1 MTIEQFQNL
10 YEISMMEMDE
20 IDRSIMLVKALTGK
34 SEQEI
39 ERMPIKKFNKI
50 CKDIDK
56 SFKLMTEKLE
66 LDKPVNIVKA
76 NGRRYFL
83 NYDLS
88 KKPMNAGKYVEL
100 ATFNAD
106 IIGNL
111 HKIMATMATP
121 LKWSWKGLVKTERE
135 HSEIAEDMLKMD
147 FSIAYHSMVFFYAV
161 FSESIKNLKDTLMK
175 EAKNPEEVKEWLQ
188 VFTET
193 SGGLITAKW
202 YQNLKISV

>member
-10 YEISMMEMDE
+10 YVISMMEMDD

-100 ATFNAD
+100 ATFSED
-106 IIGNL
+106 VVGNL

-135 HSEIAEDMLKMD
+135 HSEIAEDMLKME
-147 FSIAYHSMVFFYAV
+147 FSTAYHSMVFFWAV
-161 FSESIKNLKDTLMK
+161 FKESIKSLTISMIQEEKK
-175 EAKNPEEVKEWLQ
+175 EELKEWLQ

-193 SGGLITAKW
+193 SDGLITAKW
-202 YQNLKISV
+202 FQNLKISV